1 MSYDTSS
8 DPRLLAAEDAVKR
21 LDSIVRQW
29 RLPWRLDKKGVQELL
44 KEARGLVYTLKYSY
58 IRPRD
63 MAGMEEVSR
72 LAEIARGIAGEVLKE
87 RPEGLDTPRLA
98 QYAEARYAVNILA
111 GLRQRLLL
119 GDDPLPEYA
128 VDVIGVKVSRK
139 EKLDGNLYM
148 TRAVTDRI
156 TLTIVTNLEELR
168 EGEIRAA
175 ALLPPVVFHGVVSE
189 AMYSSGPLEEE
200 YVGRR
205 VPARLL
211 DSGLRGVVM
220 KVIQGR

>member
-8 DPRLLAAEDAVKR
+8 DPRLLAAEDAVRR
-21 LDSIVRQW
+21 LDGIVRQW
-29 RLPWRLDKKGVQELL
+29 RLPWRLDKKRVQELL

-58 IRPRD
+58 VRPRD
-63 MAGMEEVSR
+63 MAGMEETAR
-72 LAEIARGIAGEVLKE
+72 LGEIARLVAGEILKE
-87 RPEGLDTPRLA
+87 KPEGLDTPRLA
-98 QYAEARYAVNILA
+98 QYVEARYAVNTLA
-111 GLRQRLLL
+111 GLRHRLLL
-119 GDDPLPEYA
+119 GDEPLPEYA
-128 VDVIGVKVSRK
+128 VDVIGVRVTRK
-139 EKLDGNLYM
+139 EKLEGNLYV

-189 AMYSSGPLEEE
+189 AMYSSGPIGEEHI
-200 YVGRR
+200 GRR
-205 VPARLL
+205 VPTGLL
-211 DSGLRGVVM
+211 DTGLRGVVM